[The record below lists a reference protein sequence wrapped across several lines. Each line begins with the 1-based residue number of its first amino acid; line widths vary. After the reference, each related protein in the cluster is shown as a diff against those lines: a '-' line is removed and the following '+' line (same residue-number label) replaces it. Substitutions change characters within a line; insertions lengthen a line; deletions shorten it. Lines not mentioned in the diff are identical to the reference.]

1 MVGGASYMSV
11 NRRLQP
17 TIDIPAYSSS
27 WPYLW
32 VLLAWGGGGRG
43 ESDLHHKVRAWIL
56 RAEIEMKN
64 ADVAACGCD
73 HHLDFQVRLAPLSHC

>member
-1 MVGGASYMSV
+1 MSA
-11 NRRLQP
+11 NRQLQP
-17 TIDIPAYSSS
+17 KIHIPAYSSS

-43 ESDLHHKVRAWIL
+43 ESDLHHKVRARIL
-56 RAEIEMKN
+56 RAEIEIKN

-73 HHLDFQVRLAPLSHC
+73 HRLDFRVHLAPLSHHVAESK